1 METGRLGILML
12 AAVQHRFA
20 LCAFVE
26 KLTVIAIR
34 EFNEMHGGGSR
45 ADVPFSPLSQPPRG
59 GS

>member
-1 METGRLGILML
+1 L

-20 LCAFVE
+20 LCACIQ

-45 ADVPFSPLSQPPRG
+45 ADVPYSPLSRPPRG